1 METLSQVINK
11 RDTFN
16 DFLALIPEIPAE
28 FKDRIGAARALW
40 NTMTITR
47 QRQIYYEVRKMLR
60 EGEKINPNPYFLI
73 NDCHPQPTNWN
84 GRPGINSLIKSKKMV
99 IAKYNG
105 SWGSYTLDEAKLYE
119 MTDVKPL
126 N

>member
-1 METLSQVINK
+1 MESSSCTIMWNLLAPSPEYRNRWDAFRDYWNRQTL
-11 RDTFN
+11 
-16 DFLALIPEIPAE
+16 A
-28 FKDRIGAARALW
+28 
-40 NTMTITR
+40 R
-47 QRQIYYEVRKMLR
+47 QRQIYYFLR
-60 EGEKINPNPYFLI
+60 ETKKAGLTISPNPLFAI
-73 NDCHPQPTNWN
+73 QDCHPQPTNWN

-105 SWGSYTLDEAKLYE
+105 SFGTYTLDEAKIYE